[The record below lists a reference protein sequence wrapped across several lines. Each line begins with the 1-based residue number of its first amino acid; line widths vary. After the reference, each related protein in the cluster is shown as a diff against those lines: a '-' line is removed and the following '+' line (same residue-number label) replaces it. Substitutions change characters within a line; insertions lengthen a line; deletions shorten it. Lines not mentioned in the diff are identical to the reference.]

1 MNSYPLAK
9 ARASLSKLV
18 DQALAGEPQRITRHG
33 KEAVVVVSESE
44 WQARRGKKE
53 TLVDMFERTLGQAN
67 DDGGPTLED
76 LFSDRSWYKDERPL
90 GSDFVD

>member
-33 KEAVVVVSESE
+33 KEAVVVVSEAE
-44 WQARRGKKE
+44 WEARRGKKE
-53 TLVDMFERTLGQAN
+53 TLA
-67 DDGGPTLED
+67 D
-76 LFSDRSWYKDERPL
+76 LLLRSMTPELSDAIGSEPWAKDEREL
-90 GSDFVD
+90 GSDFTD

>member
-9 ARASLSKLV
+9 ARSSLSKLV

-33 KEAVVVVSESE
+33 KEAVVVVSEAE
-44 WQARRGKKE
+44 WQARRPKPK
-53 TLVDMFERTLGQAN
+53 TLVDLFEETLKGS
-67 DDGGPTLED
+67 DGPLLEEI
-76 LFSDRSWYKDERPL
+76 LGGEPWAKDEREL

>member
-9 ARASLSKLV
+9 ARSSLSKLV

-33 KEAVVVVSESE
+33 KEAVVIVSEAE
-44 WQARRGKKE
+44 WQAQKGKKE
-53 TLVDMFERTLGQAN
+53 TLVDLFERTLGQAT
-67 DDGGPTLED
+67 DDGGPTLEE
-76 LFSDRSWYKDERPL
+76 LFGDRSWYKDERPL